1 MPEAATALDEP
12 SSTEAALGAY
22 LLRGMSRSV
31 RFALGATVEVYRDEH
46 GRETPCLIG
55 GKARLGT
62 LVFLHGFADRAD
74 SFLITAL
81 LLRRD
86 FRVIVP
92 AVPGF
97 AEGWVDERERYSFAA
112 YARWLG
118 DVVERVAPARFHLM
132 GNSLG
137 GASALGIATRMPDRL
152 ASLTLC
158 DTAGV
163 RPSGVT
169 SLYDEVEAGRNLFEV
184 RTRAEYR
191 KFLRRVFA
199 KRPLLPRP
207 VVEHLYM
214 EQRRNADWYAR
225 ITADLHHEAPFRHE
239 RAIVDLTKIRI
250 PTLVVWGERDS
261 LFPVAIGEH
270 TANSIP
276 GAKLQV
282 LRGVG
287 HVPHLEAPSAL
298 ARAFTQFVSMQR

>member
-1 MPEAATALDEP
+1 
-12 SSTEAALGAY
+12 
-22 LLRGMSRSV
+22 MSRSV
-31 RFALGATVEVYRDEH
+31 RFALGASVEIFRDQR
-46 GRETPCLIG
+46 GRETPCVIG
-55 GKARLGT
+55 GNARRGT

-74 SFLITAL
+74 SFLVTAL

-92 AVPGF
+92 AMPGF
-97 AEGWVDERERYSFAA
+97 AEGWVDEREQHSFEA

-118 DVVERVAPARFHLM
+118 DVIEGVAPARFHLM

-137 GASALGIATRMPDRL
+137 GASALGIALRMPERL
-152 ASLTLC
+152 VSLTLC

-163 RPSGVT
+163 RPKGVA

-191 KFLRRVFA
+191 QFLQRVFA

-207 VVEHLYM
+207 VLEHLYL
-214 EQRRNADWYAR
+214 EQRKQADWYAR
-225 ITADLHHEAPFRHE
+225 VMADLHHSDPFRHHD
-239 RAIVDLTKIRI
+239 AVVDLSRVQV

-261 LFPVAIGEH
+261 LFPLAIGER
-270 TANSIP
+270 TATSIP
-276 GAKLQV
+276 RATLRI

-287 HVPHLEAPSAL
+287 HVPHLEAPAAL
-298 ARAFTQFVSMQR
+298 ARAFTQFVSANR